1 MCTGGRSKTK
11 LAPRCKVGK
20 PRGFSVRLSA
30 NNRTA
35 WPVHV
40 DRVGR
45 GKRIRGVWLPRMLE
59 YLFILQSNSFGRTC
73 MAYISFSDM
82 DIQLPCCLVLR
93 TVCGLP
99 PGQMVFRSGT
109 VSSGSSCINRPRRLP
124 YIICT
129 REKSFRHSPIA
140 TKPFRDS
147 STSHH
152 PWLRD

>member
-11 LAPRCKVGK
+11 LGPRCKVGN

-30 NNRTA
+30 NNRTT

-45 GKRIRGVWLPRMLE
+45 GKRIRGASLSRMLE
-59 YLFILQSNSFGRTC
+59 YLFTLQSNSFGRTS

-93 TVCGLP
+93 TRVWSTTWS
-99 PGQMVFRSGT
+99 MVSRSGT
-109 VSSGSSCINRPRRLP
+109 VSSRSSCINRPRRLP

-129 REKSFRHSPIA
+129 
-140 TKPFRDS
+140 
-147 STSHH
+147 
-152 PWLRD
+152 